1 MPFILRGVVLRG
13 VDSVMA
19 PSGPR
24 LAAWAR
30 LARDMDLELLETMVT
45 EIGLSDVNDVA
56 PDVLAGKVTGRLL
69 VDVCLLY
76 TSPSPRDAT
85 LSRMPSSA

>member
-19 PSGPR
+19 TSGPR
-24 LAAWAR
+24 LAAWVR
-30 LARDMDLELLETMVT
+30 LARDMDLERLETMVT
-45 EIGLSDVNDVA
+45 EIGLSDVNDAA

-69 VDVCLLY
+69 VDVN
-76 TSPSPRDAT
+76 R
-85 LSRMPSSA
+85 